1 MNTKIYSCN
10 NISEDNSQT
19 ELISGKKGKYMGHQG
34 NESHYFLI
42 IIKAM
47 IKIKEG
53 LLYPCLSACHSTI
66 IRYSSISYVVEN
78 AL

>member
-47 IKIKEG
+47 I
-53 LLYPCLSACHSTI
+53 
-66 IRYSSISYVVEN
+66 
-78 AL
+78 